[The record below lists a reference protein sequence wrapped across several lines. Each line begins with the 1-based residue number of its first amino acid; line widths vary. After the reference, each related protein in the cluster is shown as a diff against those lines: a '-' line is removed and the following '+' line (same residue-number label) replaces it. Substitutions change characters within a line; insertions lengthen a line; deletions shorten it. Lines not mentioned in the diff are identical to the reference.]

1 MPKFHIEVT
10 AMVTQTVLIDADS
23 IETAEQVATDQLK
36 RQMADY
42 QSDAQSGIVR
52 GFGSNIQHEPFS
64 VGDYDIY
71 DSYEAE

>member
-36 RQMADY
+36 RQLTDY
-42 QSDAQSGIVR
+42 QSDAQ
-52 GFGSNIQHEPFS
+52 FGSNIQHEPFS
-64 VGDYDIY
+64 VNEYDIHE
-71 DSYEAE
+71 SYEAE

>member
-1 MPKFHIEVT
+1 MAKFHIEVT

-36 RQMADY
+36 RQLTDY
-42 QSDAQSGIVR
+42 QSDAQ
-52 GFGSNIQHEPFS
+52 FGSNIQHEPFS
-64 VGDYDIY
+64 VSDYDIY